1 MAKVLTMT
9 LKKRWFDMIKAGVK
23 KEEYRE
29 VKLYWISRLLKNTQY
44 LTNLEDVEAV
54 GANFIECSK
63 IQFVN
68 GYGKDA
74 PRFTIECLGI
84 EIGHGKPEW
93 GAYPD
98 QKTFILKLGTIIS

>member
-9 LKKRWFDMIKAGVK
+9 LKKHWFDMIKAGVK

-29 VKLYWISRLLKNTQY
+29 MKMYWIERLCEELGFEDGGIVSKFKQY
-44 LTNLEDVEAV
+44 DQIK
-54 GANFIECSK
+54 FI
-63 IQFVN
+63 N

-98 QKTFILKLGTIIS
+98 QNTFIIKLGTIIS